1 MARFKLVI
9 STSDGKSKGITLEGP
24 RAQSLIGKRIGD
36 LLDGSIMGLSG
47 SKLQITGG
55 SDKTGFPM
63 RSDVHGGVK
72 ISIILSSGVGFK
84 ASGDGHRL
92 RKTVRGNVITDE
104 IVQINLKVLKN

>member
-9 STSDGKSKGITLEGP
+9 STSDGKSKGVTLEGP
-24 RAQSLIGKRIGD
+24 RAQALVGKRIGD
-36 LLDGSIMGLSG
+36 LLNGSIMGLSG

-63 RSDVHGGVK
+63 RFDVHGGVK
-72 ISIILSSGVGFK
+72 VSIILSDGVGFK
-84 ASGDGHRL
+84 ASGDGHRQ

-104 IVQINLKVLKN
+104 IVQINLKVLKK